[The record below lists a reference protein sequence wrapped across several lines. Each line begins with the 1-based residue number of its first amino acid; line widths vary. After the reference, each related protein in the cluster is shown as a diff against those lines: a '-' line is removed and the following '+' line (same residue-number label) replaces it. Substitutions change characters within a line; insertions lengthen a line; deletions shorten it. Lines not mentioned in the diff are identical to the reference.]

1 MHSVLDPSLQEEYWV
16 AWACLN
22 KRNKV
27 PGDGTRKQ
35 DICGAAEDGANEAE
49 GKQTSRSTTT
59 WKEIVSEENA
69 SLFLGDKWWDAKQW
83 SHIPQ
88 GGGFRLDISQNFLM
102 DMVNRHLNGLPRVI
116 AMSSSLEI
124 LNWYMDEDLETWVSG
139 RLEC

>member
-49 GKQTSRSTTT
+49 GKQTSQSTTT

-69 SLFLGDKWWDAKQW
+69 ILFLGDKWWDAKQW

-88 GGGFRLDISQNFLM
+88 GGGLDWIS
-102 DMVNRHLNGLPRVI
+102 VRI
-116 AMSSSLEI
+116 SSWI
-124 LNWYMDEDLETWVSG
+124 WWIGIWMGFPGW
-139 RLEC
+139 